1 MDGSGTYLK
10 DLNSELENAQKK
22 LLAIFKLIFKG
33 DEVQSAYLLYN
44 LLAKVHQKSPEGMPM
59 GHFNVN
65 ISGLNSIQAKQIQD
79 LLKTVLAI
87 QLNLVITTES
97 LTEMRFQPRKN
108 YDTNQME
115 PGMLQMLEGTNV
127 VCDETHIKEGKIE
140 KNGIS
145 NIKALAELI
154 EDQKVVYDFQYVQQD
169 FSLSASVVI
178 LSESRSMFKNAY
190 HVPGKG
196 EGEAMSE
203 SMMEEILNDQDLIQ
217 QLRKYFLLLTHFS
230 ELLL

>member
-1 MDGSGTYLK
+1 M
-10 DLNSELENAQKK
+10 
-22 LLAIFKLIFKG
+22 
-33 DEVQSAYLLYN
+33 
-44 LLAKVHQKSPEGMPM
+44 
-59 GHFNVN
+59 
-65 ISGLNSIQAKQIQD
+65 
-79 LLKTVLAI
+79 VLAI

-115 PGMLQMLEGTNV
+115 PGLLQMLEGTNV
-127 VCDETHIKEGKIE
+127 LCDETHMNEGKIE

-169 FSLSASVVI
+169 FPLSASVLV
-178 LSESRSMFKNAY
+178 LSDSRSMFKNAM

-203 SMMEEILNDQDLIQ
+203 
-217 QLRKYFLLLTHFS
+217 
-230 ELLL
+230 